1 MSKTI
6 MIVDDTEAIR
16 MSVGFT
22 LQEEG
27 YNVVEAKNG
36 QEALEKLKNNNVDL
50 ILCDVNMPVM
60 NGIEFL
66 RSIKTDNDFADFRFT
81 PIIMLTTEAGEKMK
95 AEGKELGA
103 KAWIVK
109 PFKPDQLI
117 KSVKMLLV

>member
-6 MIVDDTEAIR
+6 MIIDDTEAIR

-27 YNVVEAKNG
+27 YEVIEAKNG
-36 QEALEKLKNNNVDL
+36 QDALDKLKSDKIDL

-66 RSIKTDNDFADFRFT
+66 RTVKT
-81 PIIMLTTEAGEKMK
+81 
-95 AEGKELGA
+95 
-103 KAWIVK
+103 
-109 PFKPDQLI
+109 
-117 KSVKMLLV
+117 